1 MMIGINTVKTIV
13 GYSDAVDLWRKIVS
27 NSIIR
32 DAYGFGY
39 DNGIFSNAAYDEVV
53 RVLGYT
59 AKDQRIWW
67 LLSKMCGVRM
77 RKKSCVCCLRV
88 ELIAIV
94 FSLEELVQF

>member
-1 MMIGINTVKTIV
+1 MMIGIDTVKTIV

-27 NSIIR
+27 NPIIR
-32 DAYGFGY
+32 DAYGY
-39 DNGIFSNAAYDEVV
+39 DGIGIFSNEAYDEVV

-88 ELIAIV
+88 ELITIV
-94 FSLEELVQF
+94 FSLEEMVQF